1 MPVINI
7 SQDKIIDILR
17 RNLHIYQ
24 TGLDI
29 KDSNVR
35 SVVNK
40 YKRRSAVGIQKYGTT
55 LDRDDLSFDEWLN
68 HLQEELM
75 DATLYIE
82 KIRTELKK
90 RIETMNIRE

>member
-1 MPVINI
+1 MPVFNL
-7 SQDKIIDILR
+7 SQDKIMDILR

-24 TGLDI
+24 NGLDI

-40 YKRRSAVGIQKYGTT
+40 YKQRSAVGIQKYGTT

-82 KIRTELKK
+82 KLRSELKK
-90 RIETMNIRE
+90 RIETTNIRE